1 MLNFNI
7 ARAPEPRNKIDQKR
21 FWSNL
26 GSWFR
31 GPGNIQVQYLVLTF
45 ILTRAGNQE
54 PRFPRKSLEP
64 SWFLVPGLG
73 RIEVQYL
80 ILNLNIARAPEPRT
94 KIAPKSFLGNLGSG
108 FPARVILKFSM
119 KY

>member
-7 ARAPEPRNKIDQKR
+7 ARAPEPRTKIAQKKD
-21 FWSNL
+21 FGAILVL
-26 GSWFR
+26 GSGALAIFK
-31 GPGNIQVQYLVLTF
+31 YLVLTF
-45 ILTRAGNQE
+45 ILTRAGKQE